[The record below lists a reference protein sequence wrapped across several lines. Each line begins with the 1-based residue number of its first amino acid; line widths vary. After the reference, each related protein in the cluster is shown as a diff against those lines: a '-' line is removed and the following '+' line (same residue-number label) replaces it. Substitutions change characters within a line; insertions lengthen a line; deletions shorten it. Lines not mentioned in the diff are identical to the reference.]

1 MKITRFRASR
11 RGFTLVEIM
20 IVVAIIGLLVAIAV
34 PNYIKT
40 RATAQRQVCIENLAQ
55 IESAKQLW
63 GLEAGRTDGD
73 VPNVADL
80 IGPTLYIKQ
89 EPLCPMGNSNYRFL
103 AIGVPA
109 ECVNKADGHSLD

>member
-34 PNYIKT
+34 PNYVKT
-40 RATAQRQVCIENLAQ
+40 RANAQRQACIENLSQ
-55 IESAKQLW
+55 IESAKQIW
-63 GLEAGRTDGD
+63 GVEVGKKDGD
-73 VPNVADL
+73 PATAADL

-89 EPLCPMGNSNYRFL
+89 EPLCPMGNVRYDFTV
-103 AIGVPA
+103 IGRNATCPNA
-109 ECVNKADGHSLD
+109 ASGHTL